1 MVLFANS
8 DTLHDV
14 RDQKSSNSKRELK
27 TRISK
32 RRAATKGF
40 KTSVIKLTFNVCFVL
55 FFLQFT
61 FIYSQIFN
69 YAKLHASSLISSSLS
84 KL

>member
-1 MVLFANS
+1 MVLFA

-40 KTSVIKLTFNVCFVL
+40 KTSVIKLTFNVCFVFFFFAVYLYL
-55 FFLQFT
+55 FANL
-61 FIYSQIFN
+61 
-69 YAKLHASSLISSSLS
+69 
-84 KL
+84 

>member
-40 KTSVIKLTFNVCFVL
+40 KTSVIKLTFNVCFV
-55 FFLQFT
+55 FFFFCSLPLS
-61 FIYSQIFN
+61 IR
-69 YAKLHASSLISSSLS
+69 KSLIMQNYTHHRSSARH
-84 KL
+84 